1 MKPATGL
8 PLLAMNY
15 FEFYELP
22 IRFGI
27 DVNALRQKY
36 FALSKQYHPD
46 FFVNESEEKKEEV
59 LKNSTLNNNAF
70 KALSNTALRIKYVLE
85 LTGTLTDA
93 EKEILP
99 QDFLMEMMEL
109 NEEMMEMDA
118 ATAPALRARVSEFEN
133 SLEAAMVEACNQ
145 FDNTGEQ
152 KYLQIVKSIYLKQKY
167 LLRIK
172 ESMLKFAAL

>member
-1 MKPATGL
+1 MAGGHGFL
-8 PLLAMNY
+8 VMNY

-22 IRFGI
+22 IQFGI

-46 FFVNESEEKKEEV
+46 FFVNESEEKKENV

-70 KALSNTALRIKYVLE
+70 KALNNTALRIKYVLE
-85 LTGTLTDA
+85 ITGTLTDA

-118 ATAPALRARVSEFEN
+118 ATAPALRARVGEFEA
-133 SLEAAMVEACNQ
+133 SLEAAMAEACNQ
-145 FDNTGEQ
+145 FDNTSEQ
-152 KYLQIVKSIYLKQKY
+152 IYLQIVKSIYLKQKY